1 MDTRPERGGKHT
13 VFVVED
19 DPDVSLLIRTNLK
32 NAGFATEPFSN
43 VKSALARAK
52 VEPPSLFLLD
62 IMMPGED
69 GLDLCLQL
77 RTMPQFAATPI
88 IFVTAKASEDD
99 RILGFE
105 CGGDDYITKPF
116 SPRTKPFSPRELVA
130 RVQAALRD
138 RQRESEVIKI
148 GDLEIDRAA
157 MCLRVRGAVKP
168 TTTVEF
174 RIIEALAL
182 SPGRVFT
189 RDSLLTIAGSDPS
202 EVDSRAVDVFVSR
215 IRTKIEDD
223 PRSHAYLQTVRSV
236 GYRLVAPANLASRR
250 LA

>member
-1 MDTRPERGGKHT
+1 MNTRPEREGKQT

-43 VKSALARAK
+43 VKAALARAK

-77 RTMPQFAATPI
+77 RAMPRFTAIPI

-99 RILGFE
+99 RILGLE

-116 SPRTKPFSPRELVA
+116 SPRELVA
-130 RVQAALRD
+130 RVKAAFRD
-138 RQRESEVIKI
+138 RRRESEVIKI
-148 GDLEIDRAA
+148 GELEIDRAA
-157 MCLRVRGAVKP
+157 MCLRVRGAAKP

-174 RIIEALAL
+174 RILEALAL
-182 SPGRVFT
+182 SAGRVFS
-189 RDSLLTIAGSDPS
+189 RDRPVATP
-202 EVDSRAVDVFVSR
+202 
-215 IRTKIEDD
+215 
-223 PRSHAYLQTVRSV
+223 PR
-236 GYRLVAPANLASRR
+236 
-250 LA
+250 